1 MTMNMVSHV
10 NGRLQMTV
18 SDNTVLRR
26 IFRHEEGKPTVTG
39 ILRKL
44 QNKELRNYY
53 PLYILSE
60 WSNQG
65 LPDG

>member
-1 MTMNMVSHV
+1 MTMNVVSHV

-60 WSNQG
+60 
-65 LPDG
+65 